1 MDFDNS
7 QLPRKLHGCVL
18 ATYFLSFKYMQ
29 MAEQL
34 LISGCI
40 DEAQLQNMDM
50 VRARTD
56 IGITL
61 LSYSGI
67 AS

>member
-1 MDFDNS
+1 
-7 QLPRKLHGCVL
+7 
-18 ATYFLSFKYMQ
+18 

-40 DEAQLQNMDM
+40 DEAQLQSMDM
-50 VRARTD
+50 IKARTD
-56 IGITL
+56 IGVTL

-67 AS
+67 VII